1 MSLDSNWAEPKTNS
15 SKDRQAAELYLK
27 THVSINFISLRLKKT
42 LDIILYTRNNILSC
56 TLFVYYNLYILITV
70 RKIISIAIS

>member
-27 THVSINFISLRLKKT
+27 THVRIHFISLRIKMRQIYCKLEKISSYIHYLPKT
-42 LDIILYTRNNILSC
+42 TSLYVL
-56 TLFVYYNLYILITV
+56 LTV
-70 RKIISIAIS
+70 

>member
-27 THVSINFISLRLKKT
+27 THVSINFISLGLKKT
-42 LDIILYTRNNILSC
+42 LDNIVCS
-56 TLFVYYNLYILITV
+56 
-70 RKIISIAIS
+70 K